1 MPMKTD
7 EKLKKKPYLMLNL
20 TNTCVHIY
28 PRIHIS
34 TWKTFVIKQTSG
46 VHDFILLFWISNK
59 VI

>member
-34 TWKTFVIKQTSG
+34 TWKTFVIKQTSV